1 MRKLYLIYKVSY
13 DIIKEKNG
21 GNPMKKYP
29 IDKMLC
35 ALERRADLMG
45 AQIDENSDYVFVC
58 EAVAAFEVNGGA
70 VSYEFK
76 EQIYYR
82 LRKLFQE
89 FNLDFGLMM
98 TTILLGE

>member
-1 MRKLYLIYKVSY
+1 MEVF
-13 DIIKEKNG
+13 
-21 GNPMKKYP
+21 PMKKYP

-45 AQIDENSDYVFVC
+45 VQIDENPDYIFIC
-58 EAVAAFEVNGGA
+58 KAVSVFEVNGGA

-82 LRKLFQE
+82 LRKLFQK
-89 FNLDFGLMM
+89 FNLDFSAMM
-98 TTILLGE
+98 AQILLGE

>member
-1 MRKLYLIYKVSY
+1 
-13 DIIKEKNG
+13 
-21 GNPMKKYP
+21 MKKYP
-29 IDKMLC
+29 IDEMLC

-45 AQIDENSDYVFVC
+45 AQIDENSDYVFIC
-58 EAVAAFEVNGGA
+58 EAVAAFEVSGGA

-89 FNLDFGLMM
+89 FNLDFGIMIAQ
-98 TTILLGE
+98 ILLGE

>member
-1 MRKLYLIYKVSY
+1 
-13 DIIKEKNG
+13 
-21 GNPMKKYP
+21 MKKYP

-45 AQIDENSDYVFVC
+45 AQIDENSDYVFIC

-82 LRKLFQE
+82 LRKLFHE
-89 FNLDFGLMM
+89 FNLDFGAMM
-98 TTILLGE
+98 AEILLGE

>member
-1 MRKLYLIYKVSY
+1 
-13 DIIKEKNG
+13 
-21 GNPMKKYP
+21 MKRYP
-29 IDKMLC
+29 IDKVLR

-45 AQIDENSDYVFVC
+45 AQIDENSDYIFIC

-70 VSYEFK
+70 VSYELK

-89 FNLDFGLMM
+89 FNLDFSVMM
-98 TTILLGE
+98 VQVLLGE

>member
-1 MRKLYLIYKVSY
+1 
-13 DIIKEKNG
+13 
-21 GNPMKKYP
+21 MKKMP

-45 AQIDENSDYVFVC
+45 AQIDENSDYVFIC
-58 EAVAAFEVNGGA
+58 EILAAIDFDEA

-82 LRKLFQE
+82 LRKLFQD
-89 FNLDFGLMM
+89 FNLDFGATM
-98 TTILLGE
+98 TAILLGE

>member
-1 MRKLYLIYKVSY
+1 MEVL
-13 DIIKEKNG
+13 
-21 GNPMKKYP
+21 PMKKLP

-35 ALERRADLMG
+35 ILERRADLIG
-45 AQIDENSDYVFVC
+45 AQIDENSDYVFIC
-58 EAVAAFEVNGGA
+58 EAVAVFEVNGGA

-89 FNLDFGLMM
+89 FNLDFGVMM
-98 TTILLGE
+98 AQILLGE

>member
-1 MRKLYLIYKVSY
+1 
-13 DIIKEKNG
+13 
-21 GNPMKKYP
+21 MKKLP

-45 AQIDENSDYVFVC
+45 EQIDENSDYVFIC
-58 EAVAAFEVNGGA
+58 EAIATFEVTGVA

-82 LRKLFQE
+82 LCKLFQE
-89 FNLDFGLMM
+89 FNLDFGVMM
-98 TTILLGE
+98 AEILLGE